1 MGEAHVSPMKTGNL
15 ILSEGEKQDYGYN
28 CNLNRCL
35 IYINK
40 MIKGLKDIL
49 GNDMTVM
56 ITNWPFVQDF
66 RGVLEEAVHWL

>member
-1 MGEAHVSPMKTGNL
+1 MKTVNL
-15 ILSEGEKQDYGYN
+15 ILSEGEKQDYVYN
-28 CNLNRCL
+28 CKLNRCL

-66 RGVLEEAVHWL
+66 QGVLEEAEPWL